1 MIDFISAVK
10 NVLEDKNLTLECL
23 FNNNVVS
30 KNTFYKYKQRNPS
43 LQTLIK
49 VANFLETSID
59 YLFEL
64 RDDNKFSRYY
74 VNQSGFYSNLIK
86 MIKNAKISS
95 RQFCKEVH
103 ISKDNILRYK
113 NGANPSLRTLL
124 DTAKYFNCFV
134 DDLLATEKH

>member
-49 VANFLETSID
+49 VANFMETSID

-95 RQFCKEVH
+95 RQLCKEVH

-124 DTAKYFNCFV
+124 EVAKYFNCFV